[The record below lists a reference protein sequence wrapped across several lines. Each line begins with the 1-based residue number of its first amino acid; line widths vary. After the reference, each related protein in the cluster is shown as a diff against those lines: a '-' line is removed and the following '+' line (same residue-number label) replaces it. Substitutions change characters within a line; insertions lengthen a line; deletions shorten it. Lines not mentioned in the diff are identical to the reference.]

1 MCNSRLVR
9 GDGQAAGCR
18 TDATGFA
25 APAREGKL
33 SDQTFRRLF
42 SPVQLRGRTL
52 RNRIVFGAHTANMAV
67 EGLPTERHVAYYA
80 ERAIGGAAMI
90 VVEPVPVHKAAV
102 LTRGNFRPDDDGVI
116 PHFRKVTDAI
126 RGNGAVAIQQLYHV
140 GQHADADN
148 SFHAGWSPSGLP
160 SYHDSDGSHAMTE
173 RDIEET
179 IDGFVQAARRCR
191 AAGFDGVE
199 VWAAYHSMLDQ
210 FWTPWSNR
218 RDDRWGGTLEN
229 RTRMSREVMG
239 RIRRECGE
247 DFIVGVAVNDE
258 PEVEV
263 ALKREALAEI
273 VDLHD
278 RDNLMDYVTCG
289 SGSYFDFYKIMPTF
303 MYPEKLG
310 ADLASVLKS
319 TVRQA
324 LVTAESHIRTP
335 QNAESVLSEG
345 RADLVSI
352 VRGQIADPHLASK
365 AAAGRADDI
374 RGCLSCNQMCW
385 GRRSRDYWIS
395 CVVNPS
401 AGREWEWGGDRFT
414 PAAQPRK
421 VLVVGAGP
429 AGLEAAR
436 VAAERGHRVVLA
448 EASAT
453 LGGQFRL
460 AGLQPRRA
468 QILDLIDWYERQLAR
483 LQVEVRLGALF
494 EADDVVREGA
504 DRVVLA
510 TGSLPPDGAF
520 QRALPQFEG
529 IPGGGA
535 AVSAEAVMAREA
547 RPGTRVLLVDDCG
560 NWKGC
565 GTAWKL
571 AEDGHA
577 VTIVTPDAL
586 VGKELQRMAVDLP
599 LRRRLA
605 QLGVRWLTESA
616 VVAWDG
622 RHARVVS
629 LLDGAGQDLEADTLV
644 YAATGT
650 ASTGLALDLDR
661 RGIAHV
667 DIGDCTAARQAAFAI
682 HDGRKVAL
690 AL

>member
-1 MCNSRLVR
+1 MSE
-9 GDGQAAGCR
+9 
-18 TDATGFA
+18 
-25 APAREGKL
+25 PAFK
-33 SDQTFRRLF
+33 RLF
-42 SPVQLRGRTL
+42 TPVALRGKTL

-67 EGLPTERHVAYYA
+67 EGLPTERHVGYYA

-90 VVEPVPVHKAAV
+90 VVEPMPVHQAAV
-102 LTRGNFRPDDDGVI
+102 LTRGNFRPSDDSVI
-116 PHFRKVTDAI
+116 PHFRRVTDAI

-160 SYHDSDGSHAMTE
+160 SYHDSDGSHRMTE
-173 RDIEET
+173 AQIEET
-179 IDGFVQAARRCR
+179 IDGFVQAARRCHE
-191 AAGFDGVE
+191 AGFDGVE

-218 RDDRWGGTLEN
+218 RDDRWGGSVEN
-229 RTRMSREVMG
+229 RTRMSREVMT
-239 RIRRECGE
+239 RIRRLCGD
-247 DFIVGVAVNDE
+247 DFIIGLAVNDE

-263 ALKREALAEI
+263 ALQREAIAEI
-273 VDLHD
+273 VELHD
-278 RDNLMDYVTCG
+278 RDHLMDYVTCG

-303 MYPEKLG
+303 AYPEKLG
-310 ADLASVLKS
+310 ADLAGVLKS
-319 TVRQA
+319 TVRHA

-335 QNAESVLSEG
+335 ANAESVLSEG

-352 VRGQIADPHLASK
+352 VRGQIADPYLANK
-365 AAAGRADDI
+365 AADGRPDDI

-395 CVVNPS
+395 CVINPS
-401 AGREWEWGGDRFT
+401 AGREFEWGGDRFT
-414 PAAQPRK
+414 PAEKPKR
-421 VLVVGAGP
+421 VLVVGGGP

-436 VAAERGHRVVLA
+436 VAAERGHRVTLA
-448 EASAT
+448 EASDR

-468 QILDLIDWYERQLAR
+468 QILDLIDWYQRQLGQ
-483 LQVEVRLGALF
+483 LQVEVRFGDYI
-494 EADDVVREGA
+494 EVEDVVREGA
-504 DRVVLA
+504 DHVIIA

-520 QRALPQFEG
+520 QRALPQFDA
-529 IPGGGA
+529 IPGGGP
-535 AVSAEAVMAREA
+535 VLSAEAVMAREA
-547 RPGTRVLLVDDCG
+547 RPGKRVIVLDDGG

-571 AEDGHA
+571 AEDGHD

-599 LRRRLA
+599 LRRALA
-605 QLGVRWLTESA
+605 GLGVRFLTESA
-616 VVAWDG
+616 IVRWDG
-622 RHARVVS
+622 QLATISS
-629 LLDGAGQDLEADTLV
+629 LLDGSEQTLAADALV
-644 YAATGT
+644 YAATNI
-650 ASTGLALDLDR
+650 AEDSLARGLEE
-661 RGIAHV
+661 RGIAYTA
-667 DIGDCTAARQAAFAI
+667 IGDCTASRQAAFAI